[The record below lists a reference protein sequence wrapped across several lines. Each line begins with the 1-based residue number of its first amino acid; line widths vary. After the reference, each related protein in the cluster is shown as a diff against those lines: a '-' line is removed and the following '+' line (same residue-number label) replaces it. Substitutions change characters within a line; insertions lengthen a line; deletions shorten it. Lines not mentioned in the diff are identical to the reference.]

1 MRRRILYVLTC
12 GWSGAVKPTMNLIEE
27 RYETAGVVNEWLPK
41 SAVYWN
47 MLRSF
52 YPDRMVWWRRMNF
65 LNEHSPEAF
74 LKRTEICEKAMKEI
88 RGGYDLI
95 LQNGV
100 LHAPGAGLDNKKYII
115 MTDSTRKLSTRN
127 AYDDQVKFT
136 GKAEAMR
143 WYELEGEVYR
153 KAAGLIVGC
162 ERVRDSLIDDYGV
175 DPARIH
181 NCGYVAG
188 VGFETSGAEKSFDGK
203 TVLYVGKGDFE
214 KKGGKVLLEA
224 FVKVRAAVKD
234 AELFIVGQDS
244 LKGGPG
250 VAIVGFVSDRER
262 LKDLFR
268 KAHLF
273 VLPSLVDRNPLTLV
287 EAMATSTP
295 VIATDYGAMPEIVGD
310 AGFIVKAGDADGLAR
325 RIIEILE
332 HKDLARKLGEKGRE
346 RHRGHFSPEVVKERY
361 FKAIDAVLGEVKV

>member
-1 MRRRILYVLTC
+1 
-12 GWSGAVKPTMNLIEE
+12 MNLLEE
-27 RYETAGVVNEWLPK
+27 RYETAGVVNEWLQKP
-41 SAVYWN
+41 AVYWN
-47 MLRSF
+47 MVRSF

-74 LKRTEICEKAMKEI
+74 IKRTEICEKAMKGI
-88 RGGYDLI
+88 GGGYDLI

-100 LHAPGAGLDNKKYII
+100 LHAPGTALGAKKYVV

-127 AYDDQVKFT
+127 AYDDQVKFSD
-136 GKAEAMR
+136 KAQAER

-153 KAAGLIVGC
+153 KASGLIVGC
-162 ERVRDSLIDDYGV
+162 ERVRDSLISDYGA
-175 DPARIH
+175 DPARIY

-224 FVKVRAAVKD
+224 FEKVRRSVRD
-234 AELFIVGQDS
+234 AELYIVGQDS
-244 LKGGPG
+244 LKGAPG
-250 VAIVGFVSDRER
+250 VNIVGFVSDRER
-262 LKDLFR
+262 LKGFFR

-310 AGFIVKAGDADGLAR
+310 AGFIVKAGDADGLAER
-325 RIIEILE
+325 MIEIL
-332 HKDLARKLGEKGRE
+332 KDTDLARSLGKKGSE
-346 RHRGHFSPEVVKERY
+346 RHREHFSPDVVKERY
-361 FKAIDAVLGEVKV
+361 FKAIDSVLGNSRVKRV